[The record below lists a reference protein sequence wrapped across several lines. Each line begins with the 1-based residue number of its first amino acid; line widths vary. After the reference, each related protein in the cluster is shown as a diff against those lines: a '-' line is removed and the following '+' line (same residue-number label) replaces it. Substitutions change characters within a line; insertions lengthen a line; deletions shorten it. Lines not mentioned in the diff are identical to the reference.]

1 MQSVTFPKSPRFAF
15 FQSSVMRNT
24 LYIQL
29 CAWYILAFMLGRY
42 IIHNIVLNAKL
53 AQQIHC
59 DRTLGLCS
67 QAFKKQWSLSCSLV
81 FYTSVLSVVTL
92 ISMFCCYSWHTIQ
105 QSVICMFWLRTDCE
119 CCFQFAVV
127 ILR

>member
-67 QAFKKQWSLSCSLV
+67 QAFKKLVPQLQSCILHICAKCGNIN
-81 FYTSVLSVVTL
+81 FNVLLLFLAHNSAKCYLYVL
-92 ISMFCCYSWHTIQ
+92 IKD
-105 QSVICMFWLRTDCE
+105 RDCE